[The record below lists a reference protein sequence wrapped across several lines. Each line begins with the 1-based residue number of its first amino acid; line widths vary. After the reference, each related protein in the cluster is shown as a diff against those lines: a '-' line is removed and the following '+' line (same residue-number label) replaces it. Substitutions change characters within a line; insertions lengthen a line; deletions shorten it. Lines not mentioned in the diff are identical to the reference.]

1 MSSPP
6 SPEEKKQSRKDQI
19 LAQATEKLEKA
30 QREAEAANEARQRS
44 DAIEDADE
52 KNKILAEASEH
63 DHKAKALSRDAQR
76 LQSGVWQGGLGGAGI
91 GATVGVGLGAGVG
104 TVVTGVVGGV
114 AAIPTTAVGLLVGV
128 GAGAIHGPWYKLG
141 GDKKEEAEKGQPQA
155 AGGDKDHE

>member
-1 MSSPP
+1 MSSSPP
-6 SPEEKKQSRKDQI
+6 PEEKQSRKDQI

-30 QREAEAANEARQRS
+30 QQEAEAANEARQRS
-44 DAIEDADE
+44 DAVEDAEE

-76 LQSGVWQGGLGGAGI
+76 LQSGIWQGGLGGAGI
-91 GATVGVGLGAGVG
+91 GATVGAGLGAGLG

-114 AAIPTTAVGLLVGV
+114 AVIPTTAVGLLVGV

-141 GDKKEEAEKGQPQA
+141 GNKEEEEAEKAQPQA